1 MSKIIYWD
9 NIIYG
14 DNIAISRCV
23 APGDHILFRYYTD
36 NKSYFIGPG
45 CQARVTKEIFIKEY
59 RKYKLQKKLKEAFF
73 ETE

>member
-1 MSKIIYWD
+1 MSK
-9 NIIYG
+9 IIYG
-14 DNIAISRCV
+14 DNIAISAGQRR
-23 APGDHILFRYYTD
+23 PEDHILFRYYTD